1 MTCDFRFSR
10 NVENY
15 DLLIYVASDPK
26 QELKLGTVLLT
37 ARAIENM
44 SYAICNRDRRGQ
56 KKRMLYVSIRK

>member
-44 SYAICNRDRRGQ
+44 SYAIGVIGTGED
-56 KKRMLYVSIRK
+56 KKNGCCM